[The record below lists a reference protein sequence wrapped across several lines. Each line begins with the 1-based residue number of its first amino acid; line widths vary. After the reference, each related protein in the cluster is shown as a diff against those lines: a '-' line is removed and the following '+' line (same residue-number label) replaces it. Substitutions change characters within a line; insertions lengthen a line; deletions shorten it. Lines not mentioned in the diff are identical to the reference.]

1 MTGKKARSELLP
13 SSTCNIHV
21 SAVQR
26 GDQKFLISFTFS
38 HKKNLAYLTY
48 YTNILTDV
56 VLVCSEK
63 EKYTTFT
70 HLTP

>member
-1 MTGKKARSELLP
+1 M
-13 SSTCNIHV
+13 HV

-26 GDQKFLISFTFS
+26 GDQKFLIWFIFS
-38 HKKNLAYLTY
+38 HKKSLAYLTY

-56 VLVCSEK
+56 VLVSSEK
-63 EKYTTFT
+63 EKHTTFT